1 MPNTMPKIRK
11 NIAIS
16 ESGFVFDPLSG
27 ESYSLNP
34 LGLEIIHL
42 IKNGQ
47 TYEDLSEALLAKYEV
62 DQETFDRYFYD
73 FVAALKQFN
82 LIEVETDA

>member
-1 MPNTMPKIRK
+1 MPKIRK

-47 TYEDLSEALLAKYEV
+47 TYEELSEVLLAKYEV
-62 DQETFDRYFYD
+62 DQETLDRYFYD
-73 FVAALKQFN
+73 FIATLKQFN
-82 LIEVETDA
+82 LLEVETDA